1 MNAMTNSVISLKP
14 YNSFSIPVSASSIIV
29 ADTPEQLVDGWQ
41 CANLL
46 HKPVLLLGEG
56 SNVLFLEDFAGIVL
70 LNRLK
75 GIVTTEDCEGWHL
88 HIGAGE
94 NWHYLVEYTLQQGI
108 AGLENLALIPG
119 CVGSAP
125 IQNIGAYGLELQHLC
140 EYVDLLDLSKG
151 TVKRLDVAEC
161 QFAYRESIFK
171 HQYRDGFAITAVGLY
186 LKKDW
191 SPILSYGDLTK
202 LDPATVTPQQIFDS
216 VCHMRCSKL
225 PDPTITG
232 NAGSFF
238 KNPIV
243 TQQHAGDILKEY
255 PHAPCYQQPEGK
267 VKLAAGWLI
276 EQCHLKG
283 FQIGGAA
290 VHCHQALVL
299 INKDNAISKDFVDL
313 ARYIRYQVADKF
325 NVWLEPEVRFIA
337 AHGEVNA
344 VEVLS

>member
-1 MNAMTNSVISLKP
+1 MTNGGISLKP
-14 YNSFSIPVSASSIIV
+14 YNSFSLSVAASSIIV
-29 ADTPEQLVDGWQ
+29 ADTQEQLVNGWQ
-41 CANLL
+41 AARSL

-56 SNVLFLEDFAGIVL
+56 SNVLFLEDFAGTVL

-75 GIVTTEDCEGWHL
+75 GIVVTDDCEGWHL
-88 HIGAGE
+88 HVGAGE
-94 NWHYLVEYTLQQGI
+94 NWHYLVEYTLKRGI

-125 IQNIGAYGLELQHLC
+125 IQNIGAYGIELQHVC
-140 EYVDLLDLSKG
+140 EYVDLLDLSRG
-151 TVKRLDVAEC
+151 TVRRLNAAEC

-171 HQYRDGFAITAVGLY
+171 HQYRDGFAITAVGFY

-191 SPILSYGDLTK
+191 SPILNYGDLTK

-216 VCHMRCSKL
+216 VCHMRRSKL
-225 PDPTITG
+225 PDPAVTG

-238 KNPIV
+238 KNPVV
-243 TQQHAGDILKEY
+243 TQQHAEHILKEY
-255 PHAPCYQQPEGK
+255 PNVPRYPQPEGK

-276 EQCHLKG
+276 DQCHLKG
-283 FQIGGAA
+283 FQMGGAA
-290 VHCHQALVL
+290 VHSQQALVL
-299 INKDNAISKDFVDL
+299 INKDNAVSMDIIGL
-313 ARYIRYQVADKF
+313 ARHVRSEVANKF